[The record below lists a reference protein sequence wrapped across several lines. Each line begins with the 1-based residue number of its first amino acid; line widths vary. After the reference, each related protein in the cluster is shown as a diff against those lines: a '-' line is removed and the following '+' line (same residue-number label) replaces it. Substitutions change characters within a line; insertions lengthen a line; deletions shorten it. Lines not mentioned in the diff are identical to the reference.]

1 MKLNK
6 YFLIGAMGLGLFA
19 CSDDLNENGQVG
31 NEQNGGKTYVAI
43 ALNYGTSSRAV
54 VDGDYND
61 TDLDE
66 NVAEVE
72 SKVTSLRI
80 IVASNG
86 TAEINEKYNISAF
99 PTTPYVLE
107 MTSGQK
113 DFYAIINEDAE
124 YAATDNLEDYLN
136 KNINKTALAITTGAG
151 DKGFL
156 MTGKTSKY
164 INPEVEEG
172 EAAAMN
178 PVELTVD
185 RVAAKVTVKS
195 AANLGDNLAENI
207 SRIGNIEFAIG
218 NADLDATTGDGF
230 TAATMAGFFRIAQT
244 NNKTPYY
251 DFVPIE
257 GKNYTHTAPAASA
270 YSAITLSAQNSKAKS
285 LYCLE
290 NTHASGSYKQGN
302 TTYAA
307 FKVPIYLKTAV
318 TFKYTAANSA
328 VDPATDESAIVDKL
342 EYSVSYDGD
351 ANPKAFYY
359 IYAPENLRG
368 RYILSSH
375 IDDLKTDMKITGEG
389 AEGRKQ
395 VINKLTELV
404 SGLSI
409 SDEYTDGYGYYKTWL
424 NPDNDAENSPVLRNN
439 WYEMNITKLTLPGN
453 PEKPGIDPTDPLTPP
468 TNASV
473 TVTLRNWNYVKHD
486 VELQN

>member
-43 ALNYGTSSRAV
+43 ALNYGTSSRDV

-66 NVAEVE
+66 AVAKEE

-86 TAEINEKYNISAF
+86 TAEKNETYDISEF
-99 PTTPYVLE
+99 PTKPYVLE
-107 MTSGQK
+107 ITSGQK

-124 YAATDNLEDYLN
+124 YTETDDLEDYLN
-136 KNINKTALAITTGAG
+136 KNVNKTALAITTGATN
-151 DKGFL
+151 KGFL

-164 INPEVEEG
+164 INPEVEKD
-172 EAAAMN
+172 EAADMN

-185 RVAAKVTVKS
+185 RVAAKVTVTS
-195 AANLGDNLAENI
+195 ADNLNNNLAKNI
-207 SRIGNIEFAIG
+207 SKIGNIEFAIG
-218 NADLDATTGDGF
+218 NADLNATTGDGF
-230 TAATMAGFFRIAQT
+230 IAATMAGFFRIAQT
-244 NNKTPYY
+244 DNKTPYY
-251 DFVPIE
+251 EFVPKE
-257 GKNYTHTAPAASA
+257 GTSYTHTAPTA
-270 YSAITLSAQNSKAKS
+270 YSPITISNQNSKAKS

-318 TFKYTAANSA
+318 TFTYTPESEPSTA
-328 VDPATDESAIVDKL
+328 ESATVDNL
-342 EYSVSYDGD
+342 EENVTYEQD
-351 ANPKAFYY
+351 ADPKAFYY

-375 IDDLKTDMKITGEG
+375 IDNLKTQMNITEEG

-395 VINKLTELV
+395 VINKLTKLV
-404 SGLSI
+404 SLSI
-409 SDEYTDGYGYYKTWL
+409 SDEYKDGHGYYKTWL
-424 NPDNDAENSPVLRNN
+424 NPDGNAENSPVLRNN

-453 PEKPGIDPTDPLTPP
+453 PEEPGIDPTDPLTPP

-473 TVTLRNWNYVKHD
+473 TVTLRKWNYVKHD